1 MENKRYWRDRAIE
14 REQHWYDLTTQA
26 LNEEVKL
33 YYQHSLE
40 KIQRDIASLYARFG
54 AENKLSPAEARRLIR
69 GDEFKVWRKTLEEYV
84 QAAKNDS
91 AILKEL
97 NTLAMRSR
105 ISRFESLHARTLM
118 EIADLCEK
126 LNQFEDSFQYR
137 AYLANYYGT
146 LYDIHRQYGLST
158 PPVAVDKNQAEK
170 VIRTDWSGANYSS
183 RIWKNG
189 EKLGR
194 EIKQVMLTA
203 VHRGTSIQ
211 KLSKDLSRRMEV
223 GYNNAERLV
232 RTELNYIQ
240 NRAALDSI
248 ASSGLE
254 YYQFIAALDHR
265 TCPRC
270 GGLDGQIFAL
280 EEAMQGENYPPL
292 HPRCRCTVSAALGED
307 LPIKRGKRI
316 AERREKLDGY
326 VTYKDWLGRYIEKTS
341 DVVNGE
347 SAGRSINFT
356 RRQLEIRIAEEKAFR
371 AETGADFGFK
381 KFRGNADWSKELMLV
396 NDPSVGLERQM
407 NCQRCVVAFEA
418 RMRGFDVMA
427 RPSWGANDTLRTAGE
442 WLKAFKYSETDIKRA
457 SGKTV
462 AEMIKSVEE
471 IMKSFDEGSRAV
483 IFFQWDKTK
492 TNFEDGHVIIAEC
505 RANGVVNFGDPQV
518 GTRTAKNKL
527 KLALS
532 GTIGI
537 LRVNDLDFTDIIK
550 RCCMNRSEVV

>member
-1 MENKRYWRDRAIE
+1 MENKRYWHDRAIE

-33 YYQHSLE
+33 YYKKSLE
-40 KIQRDIASLYARFG
+40 KIQRDIAALYARFG
-54 AENKLSPAEARRLIR
+54 IENKLTPAEARRLIR
-69 GDEFKVWRKTLEEYV
+69 GEEFKVWRMTLQEYI

-105 ISRFESLHARTLM
+105 ISRFEALHARTLM

-137 AYLANYYGT
+137 AYLANLYGN
-146 LYDIHRQYGLST
+146 LYDIHRTVGLTT

-170 VIRTDWSGANYSS
+170 VIRTAWSGANYSS

-211 KLSKDLSRRMEV
+211 KLSKNLSRRMEV

-232 RTELNYIQ
+232 RTELNYVQ

-254 YYQFIAALDHR
+254 YYQFNAALDHR

-270 GGLDGQIFAL
+270 GSLDGQIFSL

-292 HPRCRCTVSAALGED
+292 HPRCRCTVTAALGED
-307 LPIKRGKRI
+307 LPIKRKSRI
-316 AERREKLDGY
+316 AERREKVPAEMTYADWKSVY
-326 VTYKDWLGRYIEKTS
+326 VDKTQTLEDVVAKGIPAGGKLPFKQQAHFLTS
-341 DVVNGE
+341 DENIL
-347 SAGRSINFT
+347 ATNPNYH
-356 RRQLEIRIAEEKAFR
+356 L
-371 AETGADFGFK
+371 
-381 KFRGNADWSKELMLV
+381 
-396 NDPSVGLERQM
+396 GLEYQQ
-407 NCQRCVVAFEA
+407 NCQRCVPAYEM
-418 RMRGFDVMA
+418 RMRGFDVIA
-427 RPSWGANDTLRTAGE
+427 KPVYDLATDDFANNHWTEAFDNAIIEENLAG
-442 WLKAFKYSETDIKRA
+442 T
-457 SGKTV
+457 GK
-462 AEMIKSVEE
+462 E
-471 IMKSFDEGSRAV
+471 
-483 IFFQWDKTK
+483 
-492 TNFEDGHVIIAEC
+492 H
-505 RANGVVNFGDPQV
+505 
-518 GTRTAKNKL
+518 
-527 KLALS
+527 
-532 GTIGI
+532 
-537 LRVNDLDFTDIIK
+537 IIK
-550 RCCMNRSEVV
+550 RMIEWGDGARAEIYVAWETDDLFHVFVAENRNGYIHFLDPQNGELDAGYYFENVKYGATKFFRINNLEINKTYIMECCEAISL